1 MDASR
6 VDYVDHNPARL
17 AMAATLGANPIE
29 MPRHGRDAW
38 YRRHAPRRGGVYPIA
53 VDAASNA
60 EALRFALRSLAPGGV
75 CTSVGMLFQRHTSIP
90 LMQMYANDSTLRT
103 GISHPRADLPAVL
116 ELIRGGR
123 FHPQKITTVLADW
136 RDAAEAWLE
145 RTTKVVVHRPAL
157 YAG

>member
-1 MDASR
+1 
-6 VDYVDHNPARL
+6 
-17 AMAATLGANPIE
+17 
-29 MPRHGRDAW
+29 
-38 YRRHAPRRGGVYPIA
+38 
-53 VDAASNA
+53 
-60 EALRFALRSLAPGGV
+60 
-75 CTSVGMLFQRHTSIP
+75 MLFQRHTSIP